1 MLNQY
6 AIYIRNNAGTFRD
19 RLTDVTE
26 LSIVEAYNDVGSW
39 SVKSTTAG
47 TCPFR
52 AGDGIVIYRN
62 GAYYYSG
69 VLTEVKETYDGYTGL
84 YTWTASGQN
93 ELVYLARR
101 IVYPNPASLNPN
113 AGTYYTDSG
122 TLGAVVKNLI
132 DKNIGP
138 DAVTERQLAFL
149 DEVEIQDAGASV
161 SVSLRFQTLLE
172 AVRKLLTEQNF
183 TLRAVWDADTK
194 KLHYIVHD
202 TADLSSLTVFSSAL
216 NQITETEYSLSA
228 PQNFILSGGQGEL
241 SARAFAS
248 AQDDDSIAEWGRIE
262 YFHDMR
268 ADSASEIQADA
279 DAYLRQA
286 AEENVGWAAE
296 VNADDINARYKR
308 DWNIGDI
315 VGVAMQD
322 RTIIQRVLQVETSV
336 SYDSETVKPTIGSI
350 DRGTFDV
357 IFSRLTRMRSDVN
370 QLQWVSN

>member
-1 MLNQY
+1 M
-6 AIYIRNNAGTFRD
+6 
-19 RLTDVTE
+19 
-26 LSIVEAYNDVGSW
+26 
-39 SVKSTTAG
+39 
-47 TCPFR
+47 
-52 AGDGIVIYRN
+52 
-62 GAYYYSG
+62 
-69 VLTEVKETYDGYTGL
+69 
-84 YTWTASGQN
+84 
-93 ELVYLARR
+93 
-101 IVYPNPASLNPN
+101 NPN

-122 TLGAVVKNLI
+122 TLGAVVKRLI

-183 TLRAVWDADTK
+183 TLRAEWDADTK
-194 KLHYIVHD
+194 KLRYIVHD
-202 TADLSSLTVFSSAL
+202 TADLSGLTVFSSAL

-248 AQDDDSIAEWGRIE
+248 AQDDASIAEWGRIE

-268 ADSASEIQADA
+268 ADSAAEIQADA